1 MDNIPEWLVRYAE
14 NFVREKGYDSSH
26 DITHFSNVVNYVKL
40 IIDYEKE
47 KGRWTK
53 EDTEFEEMMYIA
65 AFCHDL
71 IDGKYVDPI
80 SSTQSLITLF
90 KDNNYPNDK
99 LEVILYI
106 IQNMSFSKQRKRVIS
121 LELKEEKEGKYEK
134 YLNIV
139 SDADKL
145 DAYRVERVVAFQES
159 RNTDENI
166 SKGWIKTILVKR
178 ILEYKDKWLKTEYA
192 KLIAPPLHDK
202 VQEYVDIHLKDVS
215 MFDY

>member
-1 MDNIPEWLVRYAE
+1 MENIPEWLRIYAE
-14 NFVREKGYDSSH
+14 NFVSEKGYDSSH

-40 IIDYEKE
+40 IIDYEKQ
-47 KGRWTK
+47 KGRWTR
-53 EDTEFEEMMYIA
+53 EDIEFEEIMYIS

-71 IDGKYVDPI
+71 IDGKYVDPL

-90 KDNNYPNDK
+90 KDNDYPSDK

-121 LELKEEKEGKYEK
+121 SKEEEKEGKYEK

-192 KLIAPPLHDK
+192 KLVAPPLHDK
-202 VQEYVDIHLKDVS
+202 VEEYVEIHLKDVS